1 MRIRTITALRILLVI
16 VLLLMGMENQ
26 KGSTTCEYMEL
37 DARMKVTRMVA
48 NYSSENKAAVERG

>member
-1 MRIRTITALRILLVI
+1 
-16 VLLLMGMENQ
+16 MGMENQ

-48 NYSSENKAAVERG
+48 NYSSENKAAIERS